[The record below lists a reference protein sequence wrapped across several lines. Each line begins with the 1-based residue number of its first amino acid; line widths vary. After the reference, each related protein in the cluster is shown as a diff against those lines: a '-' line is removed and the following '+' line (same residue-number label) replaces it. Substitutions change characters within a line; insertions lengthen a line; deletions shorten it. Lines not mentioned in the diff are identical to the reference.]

1 MGRTIPKHGALLPNV
16 LGIGWKEKAVWGAH
30 SHACSAL
37 LEQVQLFSFVRLFAV
52 NTVCGHQSPDRPSI
66 IECGRRPGISKGLSS
81 LQLGLRLLWCLS
93 IAQTHQH
100 VFEAGPSTTHLLP
113 NPLKKPH
120 DLGGIHLSRD
130 PSARDWSGSGLQD
143 SITEHK
149 PVAVSFFFVTET
161 ASHK

>member
-1 MGRTIPKHGALLPNV
+1 M

-30 SHACSAL
+30 SRACSAL

-52 NTVCGHQSPDRPSI
+52 FLCVGIRVQIVRPSLNVDVDQ
-66 IECGRRPGISKGLSS
+66 ESPRGLAWRLS
-81 LQLGLRLLWCLS
+81 L
-93 IAQTHQH
+93 
-100 VFEAGPSTTHLLP
+100 VFEAGLSTTHLLP

-143 SITEHK
+143 SVTEHK
-149 PVAVSFFFVTET
+149 PVAVSFFSVTET